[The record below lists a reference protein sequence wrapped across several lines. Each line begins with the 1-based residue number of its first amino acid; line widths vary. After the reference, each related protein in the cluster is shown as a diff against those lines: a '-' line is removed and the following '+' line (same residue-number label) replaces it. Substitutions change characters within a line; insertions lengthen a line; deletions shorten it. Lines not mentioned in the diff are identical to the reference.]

1 MRITGAAV
9 SSELYE
15 RSNDQFLQDAVLDS
29 ADVGEF
35 LDELCRHAVQSLDGG
50 TEVLCGITLLRSK
63 KAVTVGS
70 SSERARRLDE
80 VQYAFDDGPCLT
92 ASRTQTTVEV
102 PDLVQETRWPGYI
115 GAISGHGMHSILAV
129 PFDLQGE
136 AKAALNLYSDRLG
149 EFTGDALAAAAA
161 YAAEA
166 SRSLRLALRIAEH
179 SDTSANLKAALE
191 SRTVIDI
198 AVGIIM
204 AQSRCSQEAA
214 FGFLKKAS
222 SHRNIKIREIAAQIV
237 AGIGTGEPE
246 THFVN

>member
-1 MRITGAAV
+1 M

-35 LDELCRHAVQSLDGG
+35 LDELCQHAAEALDNG
-50 TEVLCGITLLRSK
+50 TDVLCGITLLRSK
-63 KAVTVGS
+63 KAATVAS
-70 SSERARRLDE
+70 SSERARRMDE
-80 VQYAFDDGPCLT
+80 IQYDFDDGPCLT

-102 PDLVQETRWPGYI
+102 PDLDHESRWPNYI
-115 GAISGHGMHSILAV
+115 RAITGRGIHSILAV

-149 EFTGDALAAAAA
+149 QFSGDAVAGAAAFAD
-161 YAAEA
+161 EA
-166 SRSLRLALRIAEH
+166 SRSLRLALRIAQH
-179 SDTSANLKAALE
+179 SEKSADLKSALE

-214 FGFLKKAS
+214 FGFLRKAS
-222 SHRNIKIREIAAQIV
+222 SHRNIKIREVAAQVV

-246 THFVN
+246 THFEG